1 MSGKRESQFEN
12 YAQQRHVKIALHLS
26 MLSPRWG
33 GGGEICGQLAF
44 DFLEEFFIKTPTL
57 G

>member
-12 YAQQRHVKIALHLS
+12 YAQQKHVKIALHLS

-33 GGGEICGQLAF
+33 GAYVGQLAF